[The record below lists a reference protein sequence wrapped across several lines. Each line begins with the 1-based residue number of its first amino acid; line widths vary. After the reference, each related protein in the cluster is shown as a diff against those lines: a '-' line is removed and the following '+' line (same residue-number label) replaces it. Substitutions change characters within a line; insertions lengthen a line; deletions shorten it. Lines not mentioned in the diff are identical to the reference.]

1 MYIAFLW
8 CIAILCLF
16 LPAWLL
22 SNTWNKSRKLDSRLF
37 YCDDSLLSDSSVEV
51 TPVYLAP
58 MGTQITENARFMVLP
73 AGAQI
78 YNQNKLVE

>member
-1 MYIAFLW
+1 MYVAFLW

-22 SNTWNKSRKLDSRLF
+22 SNAWNKSRKLDSRLLF
-37 YCDDSLLSDSSVEV
+37 CDDSLLSDSSVEITAVYSAPIGTQV
-51 TPVYLAP
+51 TP
-58 MGTQITENARFMVLP
+58 NARFMVVP

-78 YNQNKLVE
+78 YHQNKLLE

>member
-8 CIAILCLF
+8 VIAIICLL

-22 SNTWNKSRKLDSRLF
+22 WNAWDKSRKLDSRLF
-37 YCDDSLLSDSSVEV
+37 FCDDSLLSDSSVKI

-58 MGTQITENARFMVLP
+58 LGTQVTENARFMVVP
-73 AGAQI
+73 ADKQI
-78 YNQNKLVE
+78 YSQNKLLE